1 MSVREKYPLEKDE
14 ANTLVANLA
23 LTQALL
29 LLGGV
34 AGAMVVSGLATGEWI
49 SAIFRFGWARA
60 IGQSVCAL
68 PLWPTLG
75 AGLGLAAAFLLFG
88 ELSERQALKS
98 EGGEAS
104 VIAARRGINGEL
116 PRLGLPLIVLLM
128 CMSGCAEELLFRFAL
143 LGGLDLLF
151 GLFMPAGL
159 AAFCA
164 LVLSSFLF
172 WMAHV
177 RYRDFWSSALTLVLA
192 LVLGIA
198 FLASGSVAV
207 VALAHIAYDLV
218 DVLAERWKMGRDP
231 DYFRGP
237 VPVRVLLDSI
247 EAQRASAEEDAPE
260 SREAVDGAKVG
271 APEDI
276 SQDEEAP
283 GEDEGNDGE

>member
-34 AGAMVVSGLATGEWI
+34 AGAMVVSGLSTGEWAE
-49 SAIFRFGWARA
+49 AILHFGWARA
-60 IGQSVCAL
+60 IGRSICAL

-75 AGLGLAAAFLLFG
+75 AGLGLAALFLLLG
-88 ELSERQALKS
+88 GLSERQALKGA
-98 EGGEAS
+98 GGEAS

-128 CMSGCAEELLFRFAL
+128 FMSGCAEELLFRFAL
-143 LGGLDLLF
+143 LGGCDVLF

-159 AAFCA
+159 AALCA

-177 RYRDFWSSALTLVLA
+177 RYRDFWSSALTLALA
-192 LVLGIA
+192 VALGLA

-207 VALAHIAYDLV
+207 VAIAHFAYDLI
-218 DVLAERWKMGRDP
+218 DVLAERWKMVRDP
-231 DYFRGP
+231 DYFRGSAP
-237 VPVRVLLDSI
+237 ARVLLDMV
-247 EAQRASAEEDAPE
+247 EARQGEGGDAKGAAGSGQDASTANEEPQDA
-260 SREAVDGAKVG
+260 SQEAK
-271 APEDI
+271 APAGD
-276 SQDEEAP
+276 D
-283 GEDEGNDGE
+283 DKD